1 MLLSQTNEQAF
12 EYLIEKA
19 LVGSTVEERKAAGND
34 DIDAQTPG
42 ADQYYW
48 GRPKDM
54 PSKLAIDTRRL
65 WSFLESSQKDVLAEY
80 RGKELK
86 AAVERQIGSD
96 VINFGIIKLL
106 REGIDV
112 DNIHLTL
119 FFPKPSP
126 ADSKASHAKY
136 AKNQFSITRQQTFSL
151 LNPGY
156 EIDMVVF
163 LNGLPLFT
171 FELKNPWTYQT
182 AKYNGQKQYKEE
194 RNPREPLLNYGRCL
208 AHFTL
213 DKDEV
218 YFTTRLA
225 GKETFFMPFNK
236 GLPNGQGAGNPV
248 SEDGSYK
255 TSYIWKYFLQK
266 DTVADILMNYVMFD
280 YGEAKTGKVVPHI
293 MKNAKRLIF
302 PRYHQL
308 DVVSKLNTDVASVGV
323 GKTYL
328 IEHSAGSGKSNS
340 ITWLAYKLIGLC
352 PASMDAIRAK
362 ALDMAL
368 FDSAIVVTDR
378 RLLDKQITGNIKAF
392 GHSDKI
398 VAHADSSK
406 DLKDAIEKGKR
417 IIITTIQKFPYICD
431 TIADVSDHN
440 FAIII
445 DEAHSSQSG
454 IAADKLN
461 ASVQKDKDQEGMG
474 TDELLEKM
482 MKDRKM
488 SKNCSYFAFT
498 ATPKKETLER
508 FGTPDENGKFHP
520 FHLYSMKQAIEE
532 GFILDVLTNY
542 TTYRSYYE
550 LTKSIE
556 DNPEYNSERAQ
567 KMLRRYVEREPK
579 TIKAK
584 AEVMLTHF
592 DAKMYRNHKL
602 KGHAKALVVT
612 KDIECAISYYMALCE
627 IKAEKKLPYNIL
639 IAFSGTKT
647 IKGRDYTEAQI
658 NGFPDTKTAEEFDK
672 DENRILVVANK
683 YITGFD
689 QPKLAAMYID
699 KPLDGVLA
707 VQALSRLNRSAP
719 ELGKLSEDLFILDFY
734 NTKEGI
740 KEAFDPFYTATTLSE
755 ATDVNILHQLKTTLL
770 GFGVFDMDEV
780 NAFIELYVHGAP
792 ADEFAPIIDHA
803 ANRFNN
809 EIEWPENGKADFKMK
824 CKQFVKIYSRV
835 AAIMD
840 YEVVD
845 WEKLFWFLRLLI
857 PQLIVTG
864 PGMDDIK
871 DLLDSVDLNTY
882 GLRRTALNETIV
894 LDAGESTIDPL
905 KPTMVNAGPTD
916 EPEKDPLD
924 EIIKEFNEHWFR
936 GWEATPDDQKE
947 KLVNITKAV
956 ANDADY
962 QNLVIGN
969 PDQQA
974 VEAAMAMII
983 DRIIRQK
990 RKGDMSLYREYQQN
1004 DAFKTSF
1011 RTLITRMLDNLDYL

>member
-482 MKDRKM
+482 MKDSKM

-532 GFILDVLTNY
+532 GFILDVLTNF